1 MDGGS
6 GKNMN
11 GSGDEARESCKSWY
25 RGTDMATGDGGAVG
39 KKVDGETPRSG
50 PARISD
56 WVDRGTSGMSW
67 IADSGRTGE
76 AMEDLGEGK
85 GTPASKIKPSEA
97 RGEEGAVPQN

>member
-50 PARISD
+50 PAKFSD
-56 WVDRGTSGMSW
+56 
-67 IADSGRTGE
+67 
-76 AMEDLGEGK
+76 
-85 GTPASKIKPSEA
+85 
-97 RGEEGAVPQN
+97 